1 MTYKQFT
8 AQELFCMAELC
19 HKQTLYGIPNGF
31 EMLPEEEIVQAKA
44 EVMDSLLSKQ
54 ITKMD
59 MDGNTVL
66 ADKAY
71 QELIASICDCD
82 ACLTVNYQFGVDRSE
97 DVVFWR
103 TATDYL
109 RADAFGDQFVF
120 VSEDPSGISS
130 YLASLA
136 MKSKTANTQKIATIP
151 QIALAKAKRAMA
163 GGKKDDAVRVLLQNG
178 ADALFDTIL
187 AGLQGEADYLGL
199 LLMENKPR
207 EKEPQQAAFLGK
219 DSVLLSLSDSI
230 LNYRNCTT
238 FSTCN
243 ENDASV
249 KKRTFLEQFLITP
262 KEAKE

>member
-19 HKQTLYGIPNGF
+19 HEQALYGIPNGF
-31 EMLPEEEIVQAKA
+31 EMLPEEEIVHAKA

-66 ADKAY
+66 AHKAY

-82 ACLTVNYQFGVDRSE
+82 ACLTVNYQYGVDRSE

-103 TATDYL
+103 TATGYL
-109 RADAFGDQFVF
+109 RADAIGDQFVF
-120 VSEDPSGISS
+120 LSEDASGIAS
-130 YLASLA
+130 YFATIA
-136 MKSKTANTQKIATIP
+136 MKSRTAYTGKTATIP
-151 QIALAKAKRAMA
+151 HIALAKAKRALA
-163 GGKKDDAVRVLLQNG
+163 DGKRDDAVRVLLQNG
-178 ADALFDTIL
+178 ADALSNTIL

-199 LLMENKPR
+199 LLMENKPH

-219 DSVLLSLSDSI
+219 DGVLLSLSDAI

-238 FSTCN
+238 FSACN
-243 ENDASV
+243 ENDASA
-249 KKRTFLEQFLITP
+249 KKHTFLDRFLITA
-262 KEAKE
+262 KGAKE